1 MRILLQR
8 VRSGRVLID
17 TRAIAE
23 IAEGLVLLVG
33 IGAQDGEEQVRYLAD
48 KVAHLRIFEDA
59 EGKMNRSILETGGAA
74 LVVSQFT
81 LYANTHKG
89 RRPSF
94 VEAAAPE
101 IASPLVEQFA
111 AFLRDAG
118 IPTQQGVFG
127 AEMLVEIYNDGP
139 VTILLER

>member
-111 AFLRDAG
+111 AFLREAG
-118 IPTQQGVFG
+118 IPT
-127 AEMLVEIYNDGP
+127 
-139 VTILLER
+139 

>member
-1 MRILLQR
+1 MRVLLQR
-8 VRSGRVLID
+8 VRSGRVSIAAR
-17 TRAIAE
+17 TIAE

-101 IASPLVEQFA
+101 IASPLVDQFA
-111 AFLRDAG
+111 GFLRDLG

-127 AEMLVEIYNDGP
+127 AEMLVEISNDGP